1 MSQGRRGSG
10 RRGSNASIELYQ
22 GVLTDDKGDAG
33 GRSSWRDD
41 DESKL
46 FFGAQTRG
54 LIEDGGSDL
63 DDLEAP
69 SPSSDS
75 LYPGEK
81 PSTVRSRLS
90 TSSSR
95 FSILKGPVAAIL
107 DGSVSWRTG
116 VKMCA
121 SIAATTFLF
130 TLGITMYF
138 VLAYP
143 PENTGLGTLYLG
155 DCDEMKKISI
165 WAHVGINFIS
175 SILLAGSHYTQQ
187 VLSAP
192 TRGEIDAA
200 HETKDWLDIGIP
212 SLRNLKRVGH
222 LHRMERIRVW
232 VWWTLGFTSVPMH
245 LLFNSAI
252 FSTLSLNN
260 YYVGIVTPDFFNGTS
275 YNQTGHV
282 ISGLRAGAM
291 GSAIVE
297 PFVEGFNYTFWNPHK
312 PWERYVGHYTYG
324 HESIRTGNVRI
335 EESFYNTTNRSDSV
349 VVKIMKEMVDV
360 WIPEYNFE
368 QMREATRIM
377 SEEGGTWN
385 KMDTKECRA
394 KYSQPLLGDMQN
406 LVLVSSS
413 EPKENSSLMSVIM
426 YNSMEHKHYW
436 MCQNESTLV
445 DVNNWNETGYAFPK
459 NCEMGADDGERDIPD
474 GDWVVRGHTITE
486 CRGQKSLKKC
496 KLQFSVGILTVV
508 IIANLLKA
516 IGMAMAAF
524 RMKTVPLVFMGDAV
538 ESFLKEPD
546 ITTLRRCLADKAMA
560 ESSWELQPTPK
571 PYTLEQW
578 RWWHAPSK
586 RRWSITVGTWVG
598 IISLSAIFIG
608 TGYAKDV
615 RNGMETDLKSLV
627 KRGFGAQ
634 TTSSVLSS
642 RDGGLIVPIFLANSP
657 QVVLS
662 FLYLTYNGIF
672 TSMFMAKE
680 WMDFAVRRK
689 PLRVS
694 RPIGQQRSTYWL
706 QLPFRY
712 SLPLMALKS
721 ITHLCASQ
729 GIFLAKFEVFSPLG
743 ETFKVVS
750 TVGYSVV
757 GITLLMVSGF
767 IHLIV
772 LFTAGSKKY
781 PFGMPLAGS
790 CSAAIAAACHPPE
803 DDMDASYE
811 PLMWGAVPVKSGSTA
826 ESEVGHCSL
835 SSLPVDQPIIG
846 HLYAGKD
853 KDV

>member
-1 MSQGRRGSG
+1 MFPGQGHR

-22 GVLTDDKGDAG
+22 KVPKNDKGDAG
-33 GRSSWRDD
+33 GSSSWRDD
-41 DESKL
+41 DESKV
-46 FFGAQTRG
+46 FFEVRTRG
-54 LIEDGGSDL
+54 LREDGGSYSGDS
-63 DDLEAP
+63 EA
-69 SPSSDS
+69 SPSSTS
-75 LYPGEK
+75 LYPGQEL
-81 PSTVRSRLS
+81 STARSRLS

-95 FSILKGPVAAIL
+95 FSILKVPVVAIL
-107 DGSVSWRTG
+107 DTSISWRTG

-121 SIAATTFLF
+121 GIAATTFLF
-130 TLGITMYF
+130 TLGVTIYF
-138 VLAYP
+138 IAVYP
-143 PENTGLGTLYLG
+143 PGRGGLGTLYLG

-165 WAHVGINFIS
+165 WAHVAINFVS

-192 TRGEIDAA
+192 TRGEINAA

-212 SLRNLKRVGH
+212 SFRNLKRVGH

-245 LLFNSAI
+245 LLFNSAV

-260 YYVGIVTPDFFNGTS
+260 YYVGIVTPDFFNGAS

-282 ISGLRAGAM
+282 ISGIRAKTM
-291 GSAIVE
+291 GSVIVE
-297 PFVEGFNYTFWNPHK
+297 PFVEGFNYTFWDLNQPGK
-312 PWERYVGHYTYG
+312 RYAGKYIYG
-324 HESIRTGNVRI
+324 GETIRAGNVLI
-335 EESFYNTTNRSDSV
+335 EGSFYNSTNSSDSV
-349 VVKIMKEMVDV
+349 AVKIMREMSDF
-360 WIPEYNFE
+360 WMPDYNFA
-368 QMREATRIM
+368 QMREVAQIM
-377 SEEGGTWN
+377 SEESREWH

-394 KYSQPLLGDMQN
+394 KYSRSFLGDMQN
-406 LVLVSSS
+406 LVLVSST
-413 EPKENSSLMSVIM
+413 EPKGNSSLMSMIM
-426 YNSMEHKHYW
+426 YNSLEHKHYW
-436 MCQNESTLV
+436 MCQNESSLI
-445 DVNNWNETGYAFPK
+445 DMNNWNKTGYPFPK

-486 CRGQKSLKKC
+486 CRGQISRKKC
-496 KLQFSVGILTVV
+496 KLQFSVGILEVV

-524 RMKTVPLVFMGDAV
+524 RMKTVPLVFIGDAI
-538 ESFLKEPD
+538 ESFLNEPD
-546 ITTLRRCLADKAMA
+546 ITTLSRCLADKTMA
-560 ESSWELQPTPK
+560 ESSWELQSAPK
-571 PYTLEQW
+571 PYAPEQW

-586 RRWSITVGTWVG
+586 RRRSITVGTWVG

-608 TGYAKDV
+608 AGYTKDA
-615 RNGMETDLKSLV
+615 RNDMETDIKSLV

-634 TTSSVLSS
+634 TTSSVISS
-642 RDGGLIVPIFLANSP
+642 RDGGLIIPIFLANSP

-680 WMDFAVRRK
+680 WMDFAIKRK

-694 RPIGQQRSTYWL
+694 RPIGKQRSSFWL
-706 QLPFRY
+706 QLPYKY

-729 GIFLAKFEVFSPLG
+729 GIFLAKFEVFNPLG

-750 TVGYSVV
+750 TVGYSVA
-757 GITLLMVSGF
+757 GIALLMVSGL

-772 LFTAGSKKY
+772 LFAIGSKKY
-781 PFGMPLAGS
+781 PLGMPLAGS

-803 DDMDASYE
+803 GDMDASYE
-811 PLMWGAVPVKSGSTA
+811 PLMWGAVPKSKSGSTA

-835 SSLPVDQPIIG
+835 SSLPVDRPIMG

>member
-1 MSQGRRGSG
+1 MFLGQGRR
-10 RRGSNASIELYQ
+10 RHGSNANIELYQ
-22 GVLTDDKGDAG
+22 KVLTNDKGDVG
-33 GRSSWRDD
+33 GSSSWRDD
-41 DESKL
+41 DESKV
-46 FFGAQTRG
+46 FSEVRTRG
-54 LIEDGGSDL
+54 LREDEGSNP
-63 DDLEAP
+63 DDLGA
-69 SPSSDS
+69 SPSSTS
-75 LYPGEK
+75 LYPSQE
-81 PSTVRSRLS
+81 PSTARSRLS

-95 FSILKGPVAAIL
+95 FSILKGPVVSIL
-107 DGSVSWRTG
+107 DTSISWRTG

-121 SIAATTFLF
+121 SIAATIFLF
-130 TLGITMYF
+130 TLGITIYF
-138 VLAYP
+138 IAAYP
-143 PENTGLGTLYLG
+143 LEKSGLGTLYLG

-165 WAHVGINFIS
+165 WAHVAINFVS

-260 YYVGIVTPDFFNGTS
+260 YYVGIVTPDFFNGAS

-282 ISGLRAGAM
+282 ISGLRAKTM
-291 GSAIVE
+291 GSVIVE
-297 PFVEGFNYTFWNPHK
+297 PFVEGFNYTFWDPNRPGK
-312 PWERYVGHYTYG
+312 RYVSKYIYG
-324 HESIRTGNVRI
+324 GETIRAGNVRI
-335 EESFYNTTNRSDSV
+335 EGSFYNTTNSSDSV
-349 VVKIMKEMVDV
+349 AVKIMKEMSSDF
-360 WIPEYNFE
+360 WMPEYNFE
-368 QMREATRIM
+368 QMREVAQIM
-377 SEEGGTWN
+377 SEESWAWH

-406 LVLVSSS
+406 LVLVSST
-413 EPKENSSLMSVIM
+413 EPKRNSSLMSMII
-426 YNSMEHKHYW
+426 YNSLEKKHYW
-436 MCQNESTLV
+436 MCQNESSLI
-445 DVNNWNETGYAFPK
+445 DIHNWNKTGYAFPK
-459 NCEMGADDGERDIPD
+459 GCEMGADDGERGILD

-486 CRGQKSLKKC
+486 CRGQISRKNC

-524 RMKTVPLVFMGDAV
+524 RMKTVPLVFMGDAI
-538 ESFLKEPD
+538 ESFLNEPD
-546 ITTLRRCLADKAMA
+546 ITTLRRCLADKTMA
-560 ESSWELQPTPK
+560 ESSWELQPAPK
-571 PYTLEQW
+571 PYAPEQW

-586 RRWSITVGTWVG
+586 RRRSITVGTWVG

-608 TGYAKDV
+608 AGYAKDA
-615 RNGMETDLKSLV
+615 RNGKETDIKSLV
-627 KRGFGAQ
+627 KHGFGAQ

-642 RDGGLIVPIFLANSP
+642 RDGGLIIPIFLANSP
-657 QVVLS
+657 QVLLS

-680 WMDFAVRRK
+680 WMDFAIKRK

-694 RPIGQQRSTYWL
+694 QPIGKQRSTYWL
-706 QLPFRY
+706 QLPYRY

-757 GITLLMVSGF
+757 GIALLMVSGF

-772 LFTAGSKKY
+772 LFVVGSKKY
-781 PFGMPLAGS
+781 PLGMPLAGS

-803 DDMDASYE
+803 GDMDASYE
-811 PLMWGAVPVKSGSTA
+811 PLMWGTVPAKSGSTA
-826 ESEVGHCSL
+826 EPEVGHCSL